1 MENLDELRLENEK
14 LQFELQEIQLQA
26 TCYDLDADVSRLT
39 TGEQISVRRT
49 FVDIVFQPWHEHLKL
64 CSTWQKE
71 ANW

>member
-1 MENLDELRLENEK
+1 VKIQVENLDELRLENEK

-49 FVDIVFQPWHEHLKL
+49 
-64 CSTWQKE
+64 
-71 ANW
+71 